1 MNYDSTTSEK
11 ITALSVAHQ
20 MITAARTAPKGCG
33 VDKIVAMVLDGD
45 DKKAI
50 SDEMRKLAALPGLDF
65 CIRDANN
72 VDDSHCIVLIGVE
85 NIPLGLDS
93 CGFCGFGDCV
103 NSVKS
108 GSHCAFNTTDLGIAI
123 GSAVSI
129 AADHRID
136 NRVMFSIGKAALS
149 LGILGKDVAI
159 CYGIPLSTH
168 TKSNFFDR
176 DSTPVISA

>member
-1 MNYDSTTSEK
+1 MKYETATSEK

-20 MITAARTAPKGCG
+20 MVTAARTAPKGCG

-50 SDEMRKLAALPGLDF
+50 SDEMRRIASLPGLDF
-65 CIRDANN
+65 CNRDAYN
-72 VDDSHCIVLIGVE
+72 VDDSHCIVLLGVE
-85 NIPLGLDS
+85 NIPLGLES
-93 CGFCGFGDCV
+93 CGMCGFGDCA
-103 NSVKS
+103 NSVKA
-108 GSHCAFNTTDLGIAI
+108 GSLCAFNSTDLGIAI

-149 LGILGKDVAI
+149 MGLLGKHVTL
-159 CYGIPLSTH
+159 CFGIPLSTH

-176 DSTPVISA
+176 DSTPVIGR